1 MSTDVKSASIV
12 FKCKLNNIMI
22 IYIIIGKVLI
32 KYKVVGID
40 IKKDESETSTDR
52 TNKLIEWNQ
61 R

>member
-52 TNKLIEWNQ
+52 TNKLIE
-61 R
+61 